1 MYPSCVLSTLAP
13 PWWCAMIPWVKAS
26 KLQKRKG
33 NCCSLKL
40 AASSWHIINVSITTT
55 EVTKLITQPENM
67 SGIFW
72 KLASPSLQKA
82 AMESCLRLCYFTSC
96 IANHS
101 LAGNTCFLDWWT
113 GKMMYIYI
121 YMMHMNYSNRMYCKS
136 WSWTHEKDSN
146 KHEVAISMY
155 ALHVAWVMSIHIL
168 VHTLIGPKC
177 HHKNCLDHR
186 QSECLSKL
194 LAVMLPPEEK
204 LSAALFMYQKHKLNA
219 CHNLLPTIRTIM
231 IQESL
236 TRGHNP
242 TPQHPGKKKK
252 QSVPPVAGKHLEIG
266 LLIQADSRVTQ
277 ESPPWLFHMVKLT
290 GSIPKP

>member
-72 KLASPSLQKA
+72 QLASPSLQKA

-113 GKMMYIYI
+113 GKTMYIYI
-121 YMMHMNYSNRMYCKS
+121 YTYIPFRELTYPTWGKGKSSSNM
-136 WSWTHEKDSN
+136 
-146 KHEVAISMY
+146 
-155 ALHVAWVMSIHIL
+155 
-168 VHTLIGPKC
+168 P
-177 HHKNCLDHR
+177 
-186 QSECLSKL
+186 
-194 LAVMLPPEEK
+194 
-204 LSAALFMYQKHKLNA
+204 YQGI
-219 CHNLLPTIRTIM
+219 C
-231 IQESL
+231 
-236 TRGHNP
+236 
-242 TPQHPGKKKK
+242 
-252 QSVPPVAGKHLEIG
+252 
-266 LLIQADSRVTQ
+266 
-277 ESPPWLFHMVKLT
+277 
-290 GSIPKP
+290 